1 MYPEAIGIF
10 FTGHVDLGYFEE
22 RMTMTSASM
31 EPEEQSPSPPAATD
45 LSQPSMLTTGGE
57 SMFVPPAQLKSEGP
71 DYVRQ
76 EIDYTVKTKPPFQA
90 FAVIV
95 FLVVICIALFVAR
108 MSPAPTATP
117 SATPASSNPVHP

>member
-1 MYPEAIGIF
+1 
-10 FTGHVDLGYFEE
+10 
-22 RMTMTSASM
+22 
-31 EPEEQSPSPPAATD
+31 
-45 LSQPSMLTTGGE
+45 
-57 SMFVPPAQLKSEGP
+57 MFVPPAQLKSEGP

-117 SATPASSNPVHP
+117 ASSNPAHP